1 MSMIVKLPRREDP
14 EITRQRNRLLE
25 QWSDWF
31 EAWHRFEASMA
42 QVAAW
47 PDLFTLKEKA
57 ATEWF
62 RSSRLNENDRR
73 KPTRIRDAELVILCL
88 EEIAESRG
96 EILYTLDDTL
106 QMLLRGKKALED
118 GSELLEGL
126 EAAKKEFRDI
136 SDDIEKIRENLK
148 KAKRLSIKI
157 INISKPEQP
166 SQGDGIVTITGKDLE
181 RARHGE
187 TVVKKVPMENIWHPT
202 WQGPYPGKDPDPM
215 NLFWAQMKGIYD
227 LNKGQVIY
235 DTAAKLAVT
244 QLKGLIP
251 DDFKIPPKP
260 NWWTYPW

>member
-1 MSMIVKLPRREDP
+1 MIVKIRLPPGEDP
-14 EITRQRNRLLE
+14 EITRQRDRLLE

-31 EAWHRFEASMA
+31 KAWHRFEASMA

-126 EAAKKEFRDI
+126 EAAKLEFRDV
-136 SDDIEKIRENLK
+136 SDDVEKLREQLK
-148 KAKRLSIKI
+148 KARRLSIKI
-157 INISKPEQP
+157 INLSPKQHPPER
-166 SQGDGIVTITGKDLE
+166 DGIVTLTGEDLE

-187 TVVKKVPMENIWHPT
+187 TVDKVVSFSGLEASDSQQVFDLCVYDKVTFQKMSVLDAENRCMLELGDKLPKGFRNKHPGVAPTFKPSTGYPM
-202 WQGPYPGKDPDPM
+202 PGD
-215 NLFWAQMKGIYD
+215 G
-227 LNKGQVIY
+227 
-235 DTAAKLAVT
+235 
-244 QLKGLIP
+244 
-251 DDFKIPPKP
+251 
-260 NWWTYPW
+260 